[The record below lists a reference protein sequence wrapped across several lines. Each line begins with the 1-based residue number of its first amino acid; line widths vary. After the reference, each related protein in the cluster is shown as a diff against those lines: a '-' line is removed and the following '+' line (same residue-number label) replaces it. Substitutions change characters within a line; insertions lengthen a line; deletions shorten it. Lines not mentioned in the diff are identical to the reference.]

1 MPFAAQGI
9 ETGNPQPFAA
19 PFRNKAQAMGKA
31 LDHDRQDAADAAAD
45 PESGPETGRF
55 PVKRLV
61 PVLVLALATVLFF
74 VFDLH
79 SYVSLDALKTH
90 RAAVLDYY
98 AAHQV
103 LTVLLFGAGYTVV
116 VALSIPGAIWMTL
129 LAGFVFGTALG
140 AAVVVVAATLGSL
153 IVFLAARY
161 AIGDL
166 LYKKA
171 GPFVRRMEDGFRKNA
186 FSYLMFL
193 RLVPVF
199 PFWLVN
205 LVPAFLNVGAGAFV
219 VATVL
224 GIAPATVVFSSV
236 GSGLG
241 AVLDRGG
248 TPDLS
253 IVFEPHIMG
262 PLLGLAVLALIPVLL
277 RRIKERRGEPS

>member
-1 MPFAAQGI
+1 M
-9 ETGNPQPFAA
+9 
-19 PFRNKAQAMGKA
+19 NKVTDMRKA
-31 LDHDRQDAADAAAD
+31 LDDDGQPAADTAD
-45 PESGPETGRF
+45 SPKSGRF
-55 PVKRLV
+55 SVKRLI
-61 PVLVLALATVLFF
+61 PILVLVLATVLFF

-79 SYVSLDALKTH
+79 TYVSLDALKTH

-98 AAHQV
+98 AAHQA
-103 LTVLLFGAGYTVV
+103 LTALLFGAAYTVV

-129 LAGFVFGTALG
+129 LAGFMFGTAAGG
-140 AAVVVVAATLGSL
+140 AIVVVAATLGSL

-171 GPFVRRMEDGFRKNA
+171 GPFVRRMEEGFRKNA
-186 FSYLMFL
+186 FSYVMFL

-205 LVPAFLNVGAGAFV
+205 LVPAFLNVGAVAFV
-219 VATVL
+219 VATIL
-224 GIAPATVVFSSV
+224 GIAPATFVFASV

-241 AVLDRGG
+241 AVLDQGG
-248 TPDLS
+248 TPDLT

-262 PLLGLAVLALIPVLL
+262 PLLGLAVLALIPVFL
-277 RRIKERRGEPS
+277 RRIKERRGGAS